1 MTEAVSLHNMEVI
14 ESKKEEEPQKI
25 NFESKLE
32 NTNFVTACGVW
43 FNPSPNLFV
52 KLFVTFKKLFD
63 KLTPTRAGVTEN
75 IIYIYYDEVY
85 DDDAVTGLL
94 YRPNTRQLVIY
105 PNYFISLRMF
115 ISSKILSAFL

>member
-1 MTEAVSLHNMEVI
+1 MRIVITENKRDMLFKAEF
-14 ESKKEEEPQKI
+14 K
-25 NFESKLE
+25 
-32 NTNFVTACGVW
+32 
-43 FNPSPNLFV
+43 NLFN
-52 KLFVTFKKLFD
+52 

-105 PNYFISLRMF
+105 PDYFISLRMF
-115 ISSKILSAFL
+115 VSSEKEFNEMIKRCYEELTDRHVLFVKNIDEYNL

>member
-1 MTEAVSLHNMEVI
+1 MRIVITENKRYM
-14 ESKKEEEPQKI
+14 
-25 NFESKLE
+25 
-32 NTNFVTACGVW
+32 
-43 FNPSPNLFV
+43 LF
-52 KLFVTFKKLFD
+52 KTQFKKLFD

-94 YRPNTRQLVIY
+94 YRPSNRQLVIY

-115 ISSKILSAFL
+115 ISSEEEFDEMIKRCFEELTDKHVVFVKNMDDYNL